1 VILRMRERRLD
12 LPPGRRLLMGIVNA
26 SPDSFSDPG
35 ERGVDELAELARSRV
50 RDGAEL
56 VDVGGESGRT
66 DRAPVTEEEEI
77 ERVAPLT
84 ERLAAEGIAVSV
96 DTWRAPVAR
105 AVLAAGAVMINDVSG
120 LSDPGVADAC
130 AEAGAAL
137 VLTHTRLPPK
147 QKGFPDYDDVVRD
160 VVELLGERVAEARA
174 RGVEDEQ
181 LVLDPGI
188 DLAKT
193 PAESVEVIRRLPE
206 LAGLG
211 RPLLLAVSRKDFV
224 GALTERPPSARL
236 AGTLAAVGAAAD
248 GGAAILRVHDVAA
261 AADFLRVQD
270 ALKTPDGEVPHLA
283 EELRREPA

>member
-1 VILRMRERRLD
+1 
-12 LPPGRRLLMGIVNA
+12 
-26 SPDSFSDPG
+26 
-35 ERGVDELAELARSRV
+35 
-50 RDGAEL
+50 
-56 VDVGGESGRT
+56 
-66 DRAPVTEEEEI
+66 
-77 ERVAPLT
+77 
-84 ERLAAEGIAVSV
+84 
-96 DTWRAPVAR
+96 
-105 AVLAAGAVMINDVSG
+105 MINDVSG

-147 QKGFPDYDDVVRD
+147 QKGFPDYGDVVRD
-160 VVELLGERVAEARA
+160 VVELLGERAAEARA
-174 RGVEDEQ
+174 RGVDDEQ

-206 LAGLG
+206 LARLG

-270 ALKTPDGEVPHLA
+270 ALRSADGEVPHLA